1 MWLTRRIYINRYK
14 MVRYKRG
21 LQVLIRFERGN
32 REFIGDESGTAKCWG
47 YIEGSEEI
55 GG

>member
-1 MWLTRRIYINRYK
+1 VI
-14 MVRYKRG
+14 
-21 LQVLIRFERGN
+21 IRFERGN
-32 REFIGDESGTAKCWG
+32 RKFIGDESGSTAKCRG

>member
-1 MWLTRRIYINRYK
+1 MFL
-14 MVRYKRG
+14 
-21 LQVLIRFERGN
+21 RFERGN
-32 REFIGDESGTAKCWG
+32 RKFIGGESGSTAKCWG